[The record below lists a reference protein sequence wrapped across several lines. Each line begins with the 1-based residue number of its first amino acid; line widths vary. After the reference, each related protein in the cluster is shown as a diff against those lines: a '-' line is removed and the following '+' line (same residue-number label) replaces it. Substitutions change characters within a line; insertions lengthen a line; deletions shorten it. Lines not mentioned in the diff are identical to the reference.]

1 MEGRRIHHLNEIDDT
16 ANEQMEILVRQ
27 MIQRQGISEDMKSE
41 NWLGW
46 LGAVNNIHSAAEE
59 IICNELIYQ

>member
-1 MEGRRIHHLNEIDDT
+1 
-16 ANEQMEILVRQ
+16 MEILVRQ
-27 MIQRQGISEDMKSE
+27 TIQYQRITEDMKSE

-46 LGAVNNIHSAAEE
+46 LDAINNIHSAAEE